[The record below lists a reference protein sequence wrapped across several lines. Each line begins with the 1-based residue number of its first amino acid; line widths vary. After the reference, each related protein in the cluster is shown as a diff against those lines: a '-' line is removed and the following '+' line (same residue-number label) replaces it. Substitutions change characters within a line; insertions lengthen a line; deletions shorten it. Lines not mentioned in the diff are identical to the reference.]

1 MVLAVRVTITAPQLE
16 DTVPI
21 STGELIGLTGRSG
34 AWVDRAGFQ
43 PEALPQPAPA
53 HPMPP
58 PPFGPVLTTV
68 QLIAAVLA
76 VLLPIT
82 DIIFRNAVPTVAC
95 GLVGPTGHGPA
106 WTGEQRI
113 GNRDAW

>member
-1 MVLAVRVTITAPQLE
+1 MGNLAWVGQGRLEVPGTLTAVGLIGVVLTVRVTIAAPQLE

-34 AWVDRAGFQ
+34 A
-43 PEALPQPAPA
+43 
-53 HPMPP
+53 
-58 PPFGPVLTTV
+58 TV
-68 QLIAAVLA
+68 QLITAVLA

-113 GNRDAW
+113 GSKDAW